1 MLSRF
6 PSRASNPCFLL
17 VAVLPVVV
25 GISILCCQPVKAQ
38 TDDLGRPTVV
48 NKMVAKLVTK
58 LMQDD
63 HLSNRPLDDQISQRA
78 FDLFVKSLDPM
89 KVYFAQSDIDEFS
102 VWRTNLDDEM
112 KRGDFTA
119 AFAIFRRFLQRVD
132 QRTETAAK
140 MVDAEHDFT
149 VKEEMVTDSDMLTF
163 ASTEGEAIEKWRKR
177 IKYSLLVFRDD
188 ESRKDKDA
196 DDDGEGSET
205 KESSEAGNED
215 DETDGEDGESDGE
228 DGETKE
234 VKKIEKKDPKDVLRK
249 RYRSFARRMHQT
261 NAEEVIEMFV
271 TAVTNAFDPHTT
283 YMSSKTFENFRIL
296 LSLQLEGI
304 GATLSMT
311 DDGYT
316 VIKSIVPGGACD
328 TQGGIKVEDKIVSV
342 AQGNE
347 DGTKIYKKLYDV
359 HGGEEVDVVGM
370 KLDEVV
376 GMIRGKAGTV
386 VRLSVISENSEEI
399 HTVKISREK
408 IKLEDSAAKGAIF
421 EEGTREDGSPQ
432 KIGVIDL
439 PSFYADMS
447 GKLGGRRTTVDVER
461 ILNDF
466 NSKNVDAVV
475 LDLRRNGGGSLKEAI
490 DLTGLFIDEGTV
502 VQVKDSYD
510 QITKYEDETPGLSW
524 DKPVIVLTSKFSASA
539 SEILAGA
546 LQDYGR
552 GIIVG
557 DTTTHG
563 KGTVQ
568 SLLDLNQIVANIRN
582 PPNTYGALKIT
593 MQQFYRPSGEST
605 QLRGVLA
612 DLVLPSLSDKMD
624 VGESDLD
631 YAVEFDKIPQASHDL
646 YQLASPQ
653 VKDALRSKSM
663 QRIDSSEDFAKRK
676 RQIENYVAQK
686 ALKKVSLNEE
696 EFMARRKELSAEKE
710 DEKTIEALD
719 KNEIERDF
727 FMDEVLKITSDYVEL
742 LGSNG

>member
-6 PSRASNPCFLL
+6 PSRASNPCFFLA
-17 VAVLPVVV
+17 AVLPVVV
-25 GISILCCQPVKAQ
+25 GISILCFQLAE
-38 TDDLGRPTVV
+38 TRADDLGRPTFA

-102 VWRTNLDDEM
+102 VWRTDLDDEM

-132 QRTETAAK
+132 QRTETAVG
-140 MVDAEHDFT
+140 MVDMEHDFT
-149 VKEEMVTDSDMLTF
+149 VKEEMVTDSDLLTF
-163 ASTEGEAIEKWRKR
+163 ATTEEQAVEKWRKR

-188 ESRKDKDA
+188 ESREDKETEKEDGGSGTKDS
-196 DDDGEGSET
+196 DDTGD
-205 KESSEAGNED
+205 
-215 DETDGEDGESDGE
+215 TDGETDEES
-228 DGETKE
+228 KS
-234 VKKIEKKDPKDVLRK
+234 VKKKEKKDPKEVLRK

-271 TAVTNAFDPHTT
+271 SAVTNAFDPHTT

-347 DGTKIYKKLYDV
+347 DGTKIYKKLYDI
-359 HGGEEVDVVGM
+359 HGGEPVDVVGM

-399 HTVKISREK
+399 HEVKISREK

-421 EEGTREDGSPQ
+421 EEGTRGDGSPK

-524 DKPVIVLTSKFSASA
+524 EKPVIVLTSKFSASA

-631 YAVEFDKIPQASHDL
+631 YAVEFDKIPRASHDL

-653 VKDALRSKSM
+653 VKETLRQKSL
-663 QRIDSSEDFAKRK
+663 QRIDSSEDFAKRRK
-676 RQIENYVAQK
+676 QIENYVSQK

>member
-6 PSRASNPCFLL
+6 PSRVSNPCFILA
-17 VAVLPVVV
+17 AVLPVAV
-25 GISILCCQPVKAQ
+25 GISILCFQSGETRA
-38 TDDLGRPTVV
+38 DDLGRPTVV

-89 KVYFAQSDIDEFS
+89 KVYFAQSDIDEFA
-102 VWRTNLDDEM
+102 VWRTDLDDEM

-132 QRTETAAK
+132 QRTETAVR
-140 MVDAEHDFT
+140 MVDSEHDFT

-163 ASTEGEAIEKWRKR
+163 ATTEEEAVEKWRKR

-196 DDDGEGSET
+196 DEEGEVSET
-205 KESSEAGNED
+205 KETDDAEAEA
-215 DETDGEDGESDGE
+215 DGES
-228 DGETKE
+228 KE

-328 TQGGIKVEDKIVSV
+328 TQGGIKVEDKIVAV

-347 DGTKIYKKLYDV
+347 DGTKIYKKLYDI
-359 HGGEEVDVVGM
+359 HGGEQVDVVGM

-421 EEGTREDGSPQ
+421 EEGTREDGSPK

-568 SLLDLNQIVANIRN
+568 SLLDLNQIVANIRD

-624 VGESDLD
+624 VGESDLE
-631 YAVEFDKIPQASHDL
+631 YAVEFDKIPQASHDM

-653 VKDALRSKSM
+653 VKDTLRSKSL
-663 QRIDSSEDFAKRK
+663 QRIDSSEDFAKRR
-676 RQIENYVAQK
+676 RQIENYVSQK

-696 EFMARRKELSAEKE
+696 EFMARREELSAEKE

>member
-1 MLSRF
+1 MLSRLRSCASYRDSIVNHRSLAATAVPLLLAF
-6 PSRASNPCFLL
+6 TVLLSTVSAQAEDFGRA
-17 VAVLPVVV
+17 
-25 GISILCCQPVKAQ
+25 
-38 TDDLGRPTVV
+38 TVV

-63 HLSNRPLDDQISQRA
+63 HLSSHPLDDQISQRA
-78 FDLFVKSLDPM
+78 FDLYVKSLDPM
-89 KVYFAQSDIDEFS
+89 KVYFTQGDIDEFS
-102 VWRTNLDDEM
+102 IWRTSLDDEM

-119 AFAIFRRFLQRVD
+119 AFAIFNRFLQRVD
-132 QRTETAAK
+132 ERTETAVE
-140 MVDAEHDFT
+140 MVDQDHDFT
-149 VKEEMVTDSDMLTF
+149 IKEEMVTDPDLLTF
-163 ASTEGEAIEKWRKR
+163 AKTEEEAMEKWRKR

-188 ESRKDKDA
+188 KSKEDA
-196 DDDGEGSET
+196 A
-205 KESSEAGNED
+205 KEEKKQAMED
-215 DETDGEDGESDGE
+215 EQNDQDEKPE
-228 DGETKE
+228 K
-234 VKKIEKKDPKDVLRK
+234 VKSIEEKDPKEVLRK

-261 NAEEVIEMFV
+261 SSEEAIEMFV
-271 TAVTNAFDPHTT
+271 TAVTTAFDPHTT
-283 YMSSKTFENFRIL
+283 YMSSKSFENFRIL

-328 TQGGIKVEDKIVSV
+328 TQGGIEVEDKIVAV
-342 AQGNE
+342 GQGNE
-347 DGTKIYKKLYDV
+347 DGTKIYKKLYDL
-359 HGGEEVDVVGM
+359 HGGEDVDVVGM

-376 GMIRGKAGTV
+376 SMIRGKAGTV
-386 VRLSVISENSEEI
+386 VRLSIISENSEEI

-421 EEGTREDGSPQ
+421 EEGTRPDGTPQ

-461 ILNDF
+461 ILKDF
-466 NSKNVDAVV
+466 NEQNVDAVV

-502 VQVKDSYD
+502 VQVKDAYD
-510 QITKYEDETPGLSW
+510 RITQYEDEMPGLSW
-524 DKPVIVLTSKFSASA
+524 DKPVVVLTSKFSASA

-568 SLLDLNQIVANIRN
+568 SLLDLNSIVSNIRN

-593 MQQFYRPSGEST
+593 MQQFYRPSGDST

-624 VGESDLD
+624 VGEGDLE
-631 YAVEFDKIPQASHDL
+631 YAVEFDKIPQAAHDIYNL
-646 YQLASPQ
+646 TSPN
-653 VKDALRSKSM
+653 VKSTLNNLSRTRVDA
-663 QRIDSSEDFAKRK
+663 SEDFKKRK
-676 RQIENYVAQK
+676 RRIENYVQQK

-696 EFMARRKELSAEKE
+696 EFMARREELSAEKE
-710 DEKTIEALD
+710 DEKTIEALEKKD
-719 KNEIERDF
+719 IERDF
-727 FMDEVLKITSDYVEL
+727 FLDEVLKITSDYVRL
-742 LGSNG
+742 IKSNS

>member
-1 MLSRF
+1 MLSRL
-6 PSRASNPCFLL
+6 PSRASTSFLLL
-17 VAVLPVVV
+17 VAVLPVVFGV
-25 GISILCCQPVKAQ
+25 SILCFQPAA
-38 TDDLGRPTVV
+38 TRADDLGRPTVV
-48 NKMVAKLVTK
+48 NKMVARLVTK

-102 VWRTNLDDEM
+102 VWRTDLDDEM

-119 AFAIFRRFLQRVD
+119 AFAIYRRFLQRVD
-132 QRTETAAK
+132 QRTETAVK
-140 MVDAEHDFT
+140 MVDMDHDFT

-163 ASTEGEAIEKWRKR
+163 ARTEEEAVEKWRKR

-196 DDDGEGSET
+196 DKEGEGSGK
-205 KESSEAGNED
+205 KESNDQDKQDGEVDSEA
-215 DETDGEDGESDGE
+215 DGEPEKAK
-228 DGETKE
+228 T
-234 VKKIEKKDPKDVLRK
+234 IEKKDPKDVLRK
-249 RYRSFARRMHQT
+249 RYRSFARRMRQT

-271 TAVTNAFDPHTT
+271 SAVTNAFDPHTT

-328 TQGGIKVEDKIVSV
+328 TQGGIKVEDKIVAV

-347 DGTKIYKKLYDV
+347 DGTKKYKKLYDI
-359 HGGEEVDVVGM
+359 HGGEQVDVVGM

-421 EEGTREDGSPQ
+421 EEGTRADGSPQ

-524 DKPVIVLTSKFSASA
+524 EKPVIVLTSKFSASA

-631 YAVEFDKIPQASHDL
+631 YAVEFDKIPRASHDL

-653 VKDALRSKSM
+653 VKDALRSKSL
-663 QRIDSSEDFAKRK
+663 QRVDSSEDFAKRK

>member
-1 MLSRF
+1 
-6 PSRASNPCFLL
+6 
-17 VAVLPVVV
+17 
-25 GISILCCQPVKAQ
+25 
-38 TDDLGRPTVV
+38 
-48 NKMVAKLVTK
+48 MVARLVTK
-58 LMQDD
+58 LMQED

-102 VWRTNLDDEM
+102 VWRKDLDDEM

-140 MVDAEHDFT
+140 MVDVEH
-149 VKEEMVTDSDMLTF
+149 EDSD
-163 ASTEGEAIEKWRKR
+163 TE
-177 IKYSLLVFRDD
+177 
-188 ESRKDKDA
+188 ESND
-196 DDDGEGSET
+196 
-205 KESSEAGNED
+205 
-215 DETDGEDGESDGE
+215 EDGES
-228 DGETKE
+228 KE
-234 VKKIEKKDPKDVLRK
+234 VKKVEKKKDPKDVLRK

-347 DGTKIYKKLYDV
+347 DGTKSYKKLYDI

-421 EEGTREDGSPQ
+421 EEGTREDGSPK

-439 PSFYADMS
+439 PSF
-447 GKLGGRRTTVDVER
+447 
-461 ILNDF
+461 
-466 NSKNVDAVV
+466 
-475 LDLRRNGGGSLKEAI
+475 
-490 DLTGLFIDEGTV
+490 
-502 VQVKDSYD
+502 
-510 QITKYEDETPGLSW
+510 
-524 DKPVIVLTSKFSASA
+524 
-539 SEILAGA
+539 
-546 LQDYGR
+546 
-552 GIIVG
+552 
-557 DTTTHG
+557 
-563 KGTVQ
+563 
-568 SLLDLNQIVANIRN
+568 
-582 PPNTYGALKIT
+582 
-593 MQQFYRPSGEST
+593 
-605 QLRGVLA
+605 
-612 DLVLPSLSDKMD
+612 
-624 VGESDLD
+624 
-631 YAVEFDKIPQASHDL
+631 
-646 YQLASPQ
+646 
-653 VKDALRSKSM
+653 
-663 QRIDSSEDFAKRK
+663 
-676 RQIENYVAQK
+676 
-686 ALKKVSLNEE
+686 
-696 EFMARRKELSAEKE
+696 
-710 DEKTIEALD
+710 
-719 KNEIERDF
+719 
-727 FMDEVLKITSDYVEL
+727 
-742 LGSNG
+742 

>member
-6 PSRASNPCFLL
+6 PSRASNPCFFLA
-17 VAVLPVVV
+17 AVLPVVV
-25 GISILCCQPVKAQ
+25 GISILCFQLAE
-38 TDDLGRPTVV
+38 TRADDLGRPTFA

-102 VWRTNLDDEM
+102 VWRTDLDDEM

-132 QRTETAAK
+132 QRTETAVG
-140 MVDAEHDFT
+140 MVDMEHDFT
-149 VKEEMVTDSDMLTF
+149 VKEEMVTDSDLLTF
-163 ASTEGEAIEKWRKR
+163 ATTEEQAVEKWRKR

-188 ESRKDKDA
+188 ESREDKETEKEDGGSGTKDS
-196 DDDGEGSET
+196 DDTGD
-205 KESSEAGNED
+205 
-215 DETDGEDGESDGE
+215 TDGETDEES
-228 DGETKE
+228 KS
-234 VKKIEKKDPKDVLRK
+234 VKKKEKKDPKEVLRK

-261 NAEEVIEMFV
+261 SAEEVIEMFV
-271 TAVTNAFDPHTT
+271 SAVTNAFDPHTT

-342 AQGNE
+342 AQ
-347 DGTKIYKKLYDV
+347 
-359 HGGEEVDVVGM
+359 

-399 HTVKISREK
+399 HEVKISREK

-421 EEGTREDGSPQ
+421 EEGTRGDGSPK

-524 DKPVIVLTSKFSASA
+524 EKPVIVLTSKFSASA

-568 SLLDLNQIVANIRN
+568 SLLDLNQIVA
-582 PPNTYGALKIT
+582 KH
-593 MQQFYRPSGEST
+593 
-605 QLRGVLA
+605 LRR
-612 DLVLPSLSDKMD
+612 
-624 VGESDLD
+624 
-631 YAVEFDKIPQASHDL
+631 F
-646 YQLASPQ
+646 
-653 VKDALRSKSM
+653 
-663 QRIDSSEDFAKRK
+663 
-676 RQIENYVAQK
+676 ENYHAAV
-686 ALKKVSLNEE
+686 
-696 EFMARRKELSAEKE
+696 LSP
-710 DEKTIEALD
+710 
-719 KNEIERDF
+719 
-727 FMDEVLKITSDYVEL
+727 
-742 LGSNG
+742 